1 MNTNAHT
8 HIDASHHDAT
18 FTYRYARPALAVDC
32 VVFGL
37 DDDDLKVLLIRRAID
52 PFLGRW
58 ALPGGFVHIDETVEE
73 AARRELREEASI
85 DRAVLEQLHVFS
97 GLDRDPR
104 ERVVTVAHYALV
116 KLSDHAV
123 RAATDAREAA
133 WFGVDDLP
141 SLAFDHGSIVE
152 MAVDKLRTKVKQTP
166 IGLELLPKKFTLT
179 QLQRVYE
186 KVLDREIDKRNF
198 RKKVMATGL
207 LLETDEVEQ
216 DVAHRAARLFRF
228 DEKTYRK
235 LEKEGFVFDL
245 I

>member
-1 MNTNAHT
+1 MNTNAG
-8 HIDASHHDAT
+8 DDRSGT

-37 DDDDLKVLLIRRAID
+37 DDDDLKVLLIRRGMD

-58 ALPGGFVHIDETVEE
+58 ALPGGFVHMDETVEE
-73 AARRELREEASI
+73 AARRELREEAGI

-116 KLSDHAV
+116 KLSDHSV

-141 SLAFDHGSIVE
+141 SLAFDHAAIVDL
-152 MAVDKLRTKVKQTP
+152 AVDKLRAKVKQTP
-166 IGLELLPKKFTLT
+166 IGFELLPKKFTLT

-186 KVLDREIDKRNF
+186 KVLDRELDKRNF
-198 RKKVMATGL
+198 RKKVLATGL
-207 LLETDEVEQ
+207 LIETEEVEQ

-228 DEKTYRK
+228 DEKAYRK

>member
-1 MNTNAHT
+1 MNTNER
-8 HIDASHHDAT
+8 DGV
-18 FTYRYARPALAVDC
+18 FTYRYARPALAVDS

-37 DDDDLKVLLIRRAID
+37 DDDDLKVLLIRRGMD
-52 PFLGRW
+52 PFPGRW
-58 ALPGGFVHIDETVEE
+58 ALPGGFVHMDETVEE
-73 AARRELREEASI
+73 AARRELREEAGI
-85 DRAVLEQLHVFS
+85 DRAVLEQFHVFS
-97 GLDRDPR
+97 GVDRDPR
-104 ERVVTVAHYALV
+104 ERVVSVAHVALV

-141 SLAFDHGSIVE
+141 SLAFDHDTIVE
-152 MAVDKLRTKVKQTP
+152 MAIGRLRTKVTQTP
-166 IGLELLPKKFTLT
+166 IGIELLPKKFTLT

-198 RKKVMATGL
+198 RKKVLATGL
-207 LLETDEVEQ
+207 LIETDEVEQ

-228 DEKTYRK
+228 DEKAYRK

>member
-1 MNTNAHT
+1 MNTNER
-8 HIDASHHDAT
+8 DARNDT

-37 DDDDLKVLLIRRAID
+37 DDDDLKVLLIRRGMD
-52 PFLGRW
+52 PYVGRW
-58 ALPGGFVHIDETVEE
+58 ALPGGFVHMDETVEE
-73 AARRELREEASI
+73 AARRELREEAGI

-97 GLDRDPR
+97 GIDRDPR
-104 ERVVTVAHYALV
+104 ERVVSVAHYALV
-116 KLSDHAV
+116 KLSEHAV

-141 SLAFDHGSIVE
+141 KLAFDHDMIVE
-152 MAVDKLRTKVKQTP
+152 MAIGKLRTRVTQTP
-166 IGLELLPKKFTLT
+166 IGIELLPKKFTLT

-198 RKKVMATGL
+198 RKKVLATEL
-207 LLETDEVEQ
+207 LIETDEVEQ

-228 DEKTYRK
+228 DEKAYRK